1 MDVFAWQ
8 NIHNAAVSLS
18 AAPSKKLKAQLDYH
32 LFWIATPAT
41 AGTAPTAPRSCAP
54 STAWPTASPAPK
66 NGRLCNFYSNAP
78 YTGNADRTLVEKS
91 VTAWRNAVVAANP
104 RLAGPEAK
112 PSIFRGSLKMGIIG
126 GVIGGLV
133 VAIKMMVA
141 KKKSVR
147 KS

>member
-1 MDVFAWQ
+1 M
-8 NIHNAAVSLS
+8 
-18 AAPSKKLKAQLDYH
+18 
-32 LFWIATPAT
+32 
-41 AGTAPTAPRSCAP
+41 
-54 STAWPTASPAPK
+54 
-66 NGRLCNFYSNAP
+66 
-78 YTGNADRTLVEKS
+78 EKS